1 MFDIGN
7 YVDVAERIRQF
18 RSQHPNGSL
27 QPLNPEKPFEITMI
41 TVGGKEMI
49 FVVYAAA
56 AYRSPEDTRPGI
68 GIAWEKFPGDSNFTR
83 DSELMNAETSAWGR
97 AIVAALAADT
107 QKIATIEEIRNRQP
121 DKVASTKIE
130 PEKVAQSSFEPTP
143 ASKVTTI
150 RSGGISDK
158 QKNLL
163 MKLMR
168 ERGISDHAGFASQ
181 FFGRDLES
189 LMDLASKDASALI
202 KHLLD
207 GGAA

>member
-27 QPLNPEKPFEITMI
+27 QPLNPEKPFEITTI
-41 TVGGKEMI
+41 TIGGREI
-49 FVVYAAA
+49 VFVVYAAA

-68 GIAWEKFPGDSNFTR
+68 GIAWEKFPGESNFTR

-107 QKIATIEEIRNRQP
+107 QKIATVEEIRNRQP
-121 DKVASTKIE
+121 EKAEARPVEQKVETA
-130 PEKVAQSSFEPTP
+130 
-143 ASKVTTI
+143 KVTTI
-150 RSGGISDK
+150 RSGSLSDK

-168 ERGISDHAGFASQ
+168 ERGIEQMAAFASD
-181 FFGRDLES
+181 FFGRNVES
-189 LMDLASKDASALI
+189 LTDLASKDASALI

>member
-1 MFDIGN
+1 MFDMKN

-18 RSQHPNGSL
+18 RSLYPNGSL
-27 QPLNPEKPFEITMI
+27 QPADREKPFEIVRI
-41 TVGGKEMI
+41 AVGGEETI

-56 AYRSPEDTRPGI
+56 AYRSPDDPRPGI
-68 GIAWEKFPGDSNFTR
+68 GMAWEKFPGESNFTI

-107 QKIATIEEIRNRQP
+107 QKIATVEEIRNRQP
-121 DKVASTKIE
+121 EKAESRPVQQKVESG
-130 PEKVAQSSFEPTP
+130 KVMTM
-143 ASKVTTI
+143 
-150 RSGGISDK
+150 RSGSLSDK

-168 ERGISDHAGFASQ
+168 ERGIDDHAGFASR

-189 LMDLASKDASALI
+189 LSDLPSKDASALI
-202 KHLLD
+202 KHLLE

>member
-1 MFDIGN
+1 MFDIAN

-18 RSQHPNGSL
+18 RGQHPNGSL
-27 QPLNPEKPFEITMI
+27 QPLNPEKPFEITTI
-41 TVGGKEMI
+41 TIGGREI
-49 FVVYAAA
+49 VFVVYAAA

-68 GIAWEKFPGDSNFTR
+68 GIAWEKFPGESNFTR

-107 QKIATIEEIRNRQP
+107 QKIATVEEIRNRQP
-121 DKVASTKIE
+121 DKAEIRPVE
-130 PEKVAQSSFEPTP
+130 QKVEHA
-143 ASKVTTI
+143 KVTTI
-150 RSGGISDK
+150 RSGSLSDK

-168 ERGISDHAGFASQ
+168 ERGIEKTTEFASN
-181 FFGRDLES
+181 FFDMKIES
-189 LMDLASKDASALI
+189 LNDLASKDASALI

>member
-27 QPLNPEKPFEITMI
+27 QPLNPEKPFEITTI
-41 TVGGKEMI
+41 TIGGREI
-49 FVVYAAA
+49 VFVVYAAA

-68 GIAWEKFPGDSNFTR
+68 GIAWEKFPGESNFTR

-107 QKIATIEEIRNRQP
+107 QKIATVEEIRNRQP
-121 DKVASTKIE
+121 EKAEARPVEQKVE
-130 PEKVAQSSFEPTP
+130 PA
-143 ASKVTTI
+143 KVTTI
-150 RSGGISDK
+150 RSGSLSDK

-168 ERGISDHAGFASQ
+168 ERGIEQMAAFASD
-181 FFGRDLES
+181 FFGRDVGS
-189 LMDLASKDASALI
+189 LTDLASKDASALI

>member
-1 MFDIGN
+1 MFDISN

-18 RSQHPNGSL
+18 RSLYPNGSL
-27 QPLNPEKPFEITMI
+27 QPLNPEKPFEITTI
-41 TVGGKEMI
+41 TIGGKEI
-49 FVVYAAA
+49 VFVVYAAA
-56 AYRSPEDTRPGI
+56 AYRSPEDARPGI
-68 GIAWEKFPGDSNFTR
+68 GIAWEKFPGESNFTR

-97 AIVAALAADT
+97 SIVAALAADT
-107 QKIATIEEIRNRQP
+107 QKIATVEEIRNRQP
-121 DKVASTKIE
+121 EKAE
-130 PEKVAQSSFEPTP
+130 PRSVEQKFEP
-143 ASKVTTI
+143 AKVTTI
-150 RSGGISDK
+150 RSGSLSEK

-189 LMDLASKDASALI
+189 LMDLPSKDASALI
-202 KHLLD
+202 KHLLE